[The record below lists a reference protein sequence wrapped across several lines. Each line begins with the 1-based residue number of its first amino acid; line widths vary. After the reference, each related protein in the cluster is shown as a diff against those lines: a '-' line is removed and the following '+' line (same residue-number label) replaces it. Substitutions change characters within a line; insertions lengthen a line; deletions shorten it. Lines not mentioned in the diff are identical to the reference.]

1 MKKKKEKHGYLIP
14 ISDKAFKGL
23 PSLHTGLFNI
33 TLTIPLSTIA
43 ALGMMPLWIYLM
55 GPLLTDGDLVIPFG
69 QLVFSLIG

>member
-1 MKKKKEKHGYLIP
+1 MKKKEKHGYIIP
-14 ISDKAFKGL
+14 ISDKAFKRL
-23 PSLHTGLFNI
+23 PSLHAGILDI
-33 TLTIPLSTIA
+33 TLAIPLSTIA